1 MKKIYFGGGCFWG
14 VEKYFKMIDGVIE
27 TEVGY
32 ANGKSKNPTYE
43 DIKKGDTGF
52 VEACKVVYDEE
63 KVSLMNLLDKF
74 FEIIDPTSVNKQG
87 NDVGTQYRT
96 GIYYVVDSDRIVIN
110 KKVELIQPNYED
122 RIATEIQ
129 PLEIFYKAEE
139 YHQDYL
145 TKNPNGYCHIKFN

>member
-14 VEKYFKMIDGVIE
+14 VEKYFKAIDGVVE

-52 VEACKVVYDEE
+52 VEACKVIYDEE

-74 FEIIDPTSVNKQG
+74 FEVIDPTSINKQG
-87 NDVGTQYRT
+87 PDVGTQYRT

-110 KKVELIQPNYED
+110 KKIELIQPNYD
-122 RIATEIQ
+122 KRIATEIQ
-129 PLEIFYKAEE
+129 PLEVFYRAEE

-145 TKNPNGYCHIKFN
+145 TKNPSGYCHIKFD